1 LVWKVWRYGRASRD
15 KAFHLPYL
23 VYRYGT
29 GMEPLK
35 KIDVATVTKEQVR
48 EMFPEC
54 VAFAD
59 EMRELFGPGVK
70 VTYMME
76 SGREVGTPT
85 PKQVEVPSSP
95 PLTSPLPTS
104 MRRWHR

>member
-1 LVWKVWRYGRASRD
+1 
-15 KAFHLPYL
+15 
-23 VYRYGT
+23 
-29 GMEPLK
+29 MEPIE
-35 KIDVATVTKEQVR
+35 KIDVSTVTLEQVR

-59 EMRELFGPGVK
+59 EMRELFGPGVRP
-70 VTYMME
+70 VYMKE
-76 SGREVGTPT
+76 GNREIGTPS

-104 MRRWHR
+104 MRWQK

>member
-1 LVWKVWRYGRASRD
+1 
-15 KAFHLPYL
+15 
-23 VYRYGT
+23 
-29 GMEPLK
+29 MEPTE
-35 KIDVATVTKEQVR
+35 KINLGTVTKEQVR

-70 VTYMME
+70 VTYMAE
-76 SGREVGTPT
+76 NGREVGTPS
-85 PKQVEVPSSP
+85 PKQVEIPSPP

-104 MRRWHR
+104 MRRQK